1 MVPKISPRRAAF
13 TLVELLV
20 VVGVIAVLIGLLV
33 PGIQKIREAATR
45 RQCANNLRQLGLA
58 AQNYY
63 SAFGHYPQ
71 AGNAGGKDAGPG
83 KNGNG
88 NLTDHPVGK
97 YPLRGWAVHL
107 LPYLEQSNLLAAQE
121 AANKQSDTP
130 EGMDLI
136 RAAPLTVMQCPAR
149 PVRTIT
155 KLGDPVG
162 PVMYMG
168 DYAAVVTNWV
178 LSSDQA
184 NLGIIAGA
192 GRGDE
197 KFPVVAYA
205 SITDGSSNTILFSEK
220 YIPTIYYTL
229 AWGNEISPGI
239 YPWWDLP
246 GWSSSYGYSS
256 MRASMTGPHPDSDLL
271 YLKQFPS
278 NSPNIFGSAHS
289 GGINAVMGDGSVQ
302 ITHYNIEKW
311 VMQALGNRQD
321 GVVVSQGD
329 Y

>member
-1 MVPKISPRRAAF
+1 MVAKISRRRLAF

-33 PGIQKIREAATR
+33 PAIQKIREAATR

-71 AGNAGGKDAGPG
+71 AGNAGGKGAKPG
-83 KNGNG
+83 TAGNG

-107 LPYLEQSNLLAAQE
+107 LPYLEQSNLIAAQE
-121 AANKQSDTP
+121 AANLESGKP
-130 EGMDLI
+130 GGMDLI
-136 RAAPLTVMQCPAR
+136 REAALPVMLCPAR
-149 PVRTIT
+149 PPRETTKNGKEGDRIIT
-155 KLGDPVG
+155 
-162 PVMYMG
+162 MG
-168 DYAAVVTNWV
+168 DYAAVVTSWT
-178 LSSDQA
+178 LGSDEA
-184 NLGIIAGA
+184 NFGIIAAA

-197 KFPVVAYA
+197 KFPVVTYA

-220 YIPTIYYTL
+220 YIPTIYYTVTNWHN
-229 AWGNEISPGI
+229 AANGTYS
-239 YPWWDLP
+239 WWDLP
-246 GWSSSYGYSS
+246 GWSASYSFAS
-256 MRASMTGPHPDSDLL
+256 MRANQAAPHPDTDLL

-278 NSPNIFGSAHS
+278 NTADIFGSAHTN
-289 GGINAVMGDGSVQ
+289 GINAVMGDGSVQ
-302 ITHYNIEKW
+302 IIHYNIEKW

-321 GVVVSQGD
+321 GVVVGPGE